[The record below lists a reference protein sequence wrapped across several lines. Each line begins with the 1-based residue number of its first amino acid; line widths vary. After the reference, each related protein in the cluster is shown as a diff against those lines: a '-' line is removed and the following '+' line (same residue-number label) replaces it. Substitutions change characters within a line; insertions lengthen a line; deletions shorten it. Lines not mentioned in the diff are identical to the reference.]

1 MMITLVEQQY
11 VLTLGG
17 YRVGS
22 FATYDEAYQVWTE
35 LTQPLAA

>member
-1 MMITLVEQQY
+1 MMITLVDRRY

-35 LTQPLAA
+35 LSSPLAA